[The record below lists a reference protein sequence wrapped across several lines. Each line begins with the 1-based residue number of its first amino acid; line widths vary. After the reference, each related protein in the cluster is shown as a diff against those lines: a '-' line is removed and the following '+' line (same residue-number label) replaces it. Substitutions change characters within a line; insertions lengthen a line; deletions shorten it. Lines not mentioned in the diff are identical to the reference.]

1 MTNSAVQRK
10 QDQTDEATEWFARL
24 RAHDVTDRDRVRFV
38 EWFADARN
46 RAAFDEVLSLW
57 ERLRMRRRSWTH
69 ATDTHRND
77 KA

>member
-1 MTNSAVQRK
+1 MTDSAVQRK
-10 QDQTDEATEWFARL
+10 QDQSDEATEWLARL

-38 EWFADARN
+38 KWFANAEN

-57 ERLRMRRRSWTH
+57 DRLRPVASLEL
-69 ATDTHRND
+69 THRND